1 MGQMINLFRI
11 EMRREWLLSKS
22 YWLELVADQVF
33 FILGFL
39 ILMGL
44 FEVATGGQYTAEAKL
59 ASLIGYLVWRV
70 AAGCMAEVTA
80 SVANDA
86 QWGTLEQVWLSGA
99 TPAAVLFARGCA
111 LVLYYTLR
119 SLIMGVIILLILRIP
134 LTFTL
139 PDVLGGILL
148 YLLTLI
154 SPFGVALILSG
165 LHLAFKNVSAITQ
178 PLATVL
184 LFLTGAV
191 APLVGLPVLYV
202 ISRFLP
208 LSIGIDLLRDLLID
222 GVPFTNILTS
232 GPFVALLINS
242 GLYLGAGLL
251 TLHWSRRKALDDG
264 SLAHY

>member
-1 MGQMINLFRI
+1 MRRTPDLFRV
-11 EMRREWLLSKS
+11 EFRREWLLSKS
-22 YWLELVADQVF
+22 YQMELVADQLF

-39 ILMGL
+39 ILIGL
-44 FEVATGGQYTAEAKL
+44 FEVATNGQYTAEAKM

-70 AAGCMAEVTA
+70 AGGLMAELSA

-86 QWGTLEQVWLSGA
+86 QWGTLEQVWLSGLSLA
-99 TPAAVLFARGCA
+99 EILFVRSCVLVF
-111 LVLYYTLR
+111 YYTVR

-139 PDVLGGILL
+139 ADIPGAVLL
-148 YLLTLI
+148 YGLTLV
-154 SPFGVALILSG
+154 SPFGLALILSG

-191 APLVGLPVLYV
+191 APLAGLPILFIV
-202 ISRFLP
+202 SRFLP
-208 LSIGIDLLRDLLID
+208 LSIGIELLRDLLIG
-222 GVPFTNILTS
+222 GVPFATILGS

-251 TLHWSRRKALDDG
+251 TYHWARQKALDDG

>member
-1 MGQMINLFRI
+1 MRRTIDLFRV
-11 EMRREWLLSKS
+11 ELRREWLLSKS
-22 YWLELVADQVF
+22 YRLELIADQVF

-44 FEVATGGQYTAEAKL
+44 FEVATGGQYTAEAKM

-70 AAGCMAEVTA
+70 AGGLMAELSA
-80 SVANDA
+80 SVADDA
-86 QWGTLEQVWLSGA
+86 QWGTLEQVWLSGL
-99 TPAAVLFARGCA
+99 PVAAILFARSCVLA
-111 LVLYYTLR
+111 LYYTVR
-119 SLIMGVIILLILRIP
+119 SLIMGVIILLIMRIP

-139 PDVLGGILL
+139 VDMPGAVLL
-148 YLLTLI
+148 YGLTLV
-154 SPFGVALILSG
+154 SPFGLALVLSG

-191 APLVGLPVLYV
+191 VPLAGLPILYIV
-202 ISRFLP
+202 SRFLP
-208 LSIGIDLLRDLLID
+208 LSIGVELLRDLLVG
-222 GVPFTNILTS
+222 GVPFAAILGS

-242 GLYLGAGLL
+242 GLYLGGGLL
-251 TLHWSRRKALDDG
+251 TLNWARQKALDDG